1 MIQLVTHC
9 AQPVGVVALPGQVPH
24 GEGWVIGVITVKA
37 SSGWA
42 AHVKRH
48 LDGLIVVQAGKAFP
62 SEEEG
67 GFQTFGIVGEA
78 ETVCLACAI
87 HKDFIATD
95 SDSVVMQECADV
107 FFCGEG

>member
-1 MIQLVTHC
+1 MVQLVTHC

-24 GEGWVIGVITVKA
+24 GERWVIGVITVKA

-67 GFQTFGIVGEA
+67 GFQTFRIVVKPD
-78 ETVCLACAI
+78 TVRLACAVYEDLI
-87 HKDFIATD
+87 ATHGDFI
-95 SDSVVMQECADV
+95 VQQECADG
-107 FFCGEG
+107 FF

>member
-24 GEGWVIGVITVKA
+24 GERWVIGVITVKA
-37 SSGWA
+37 SPGWA

-95 SDSVVMQECADV
+95 SDSVVMQESHEMLFIDI
-107 FFCGEG
+107 

>member
-9 AQPVGVVALPGQVPH
+9 AQPVGVVALTGQVSH
-24 GEGWVIGVITVKA
+24 GERWVIRVVTVKA
-37 SSGWA
+37 SSGGA
-42 AHVKRH
+42 ANIERH
-48 LDGLIVVQAGKAFP
+48 LNWLVVVQAGEAFP
-62 SEEEG
+62 SEKEG